1 MARTVDEESHARRR
15 EEFLDAAQRLIAT
28 TGYERM
34 SVRDV
39 LDEANSSRGAFYHYF
54 GSKQELLWAVVERMG
69 DDLLQRLRSA
79 VDASGP
85 DALTRL
91 RTYFATLAA
100 LKLPQRRLL
109 VPALRIWQSDAN
121 VLTRHKVRAD
131 IIERHTPLLAAIVRE
146 GARQGVFTAP
156 SPEHT
161 GRLLITL
168 VQDLND
174 ELARLFLAF
183 EAGRADA
190 GDIEHTVAAYSS
202 ALERALGLPDGSIAI
217 ADPASLAEWFDP
229 PAEHDRT

>member
-1 MARTVDEESHARRR
+1 MARTIDEEAHARRR

-28 TGYERM
+28 TGYEQM

-39 LDEANSSRGAFYHYF
+39 LDEANASRGAFYHYF
-54 GSKQELLWAVVERMG
+54 DSKQDLLWAVVDRMG
-69 DDLLQRLRSA
+69 ETLLQRLHSA
-79 VDASGP
+79 VDDSGP
-85 DALTRL
+85 DALARL
-91 RTYFATLAA
+91 RTYFTNLAE
-100 LKLPQRRLL
+100 LKLPQRGLL

-121 VLTRHKVRAD
+121 VLTRQKVRAD

-146 GARQGVFTAP
+146 GTEQGGFTAP

-183 EAGRADA
+183 EAGQAGS
-190 GDIEHTVAAYSS
+190 GDIEDTVVAYSS
-202 ALERALGLPDGSIAI
+202 AVERALGLPDGSVVIV
-217 ADPASLAEWFDP
+217 DPAALTKWFDP
-229 PAEHDRT
+229 TAEHDRT